1 MDERTRAQLHFLT
14 EIDSLKTI
22 LRQNLLVDG
31 SRRENDAEHSWSLA
45 VMTFLLAE
53 YADPEVDVF
62 KVMKMVLLHDLV
74 EIDAGDTFAY
84 DAVGYQDKDER
95 ELRAAD
101 RIFSL
106 LPADQA
112 KEFRALWDE
121 FEAMETPSALYAAA
135 LDRMQPLIN
144 NYLTEGHTWKLHHVT
159 PEQVFVRMD
168 PIRVATP
175 KLWPLVEQIVQ
186 DSLEKGFIPTK
197 A

>member
-1 MDERTRAQLHFLT
+1 MDERSRAQLHFLT

-45 VMTFLLAE
+45 VMTFLLSE
-53 YADPEVDVF
+53 YAEADVDVF
-62 KVMKMVLLHDLV
+62 RVMKMVLIHDLV

-84 DAVGYQDKDER
+84 DAVGYLDKEER
-95 ELRAAD
+95 ELAAAE
-101 RIFSL
+101 RIFGL
-106 LPADQA
+106 LPLDQA

-121 FEAMETPSALYAAA
+121 FEAMQTPSALYAAA

-144 NYLTEGHTWKLHHVT
+144 NYLTEGHTWKLYHVS

-175 KLWPLVEQIVQ
+175 KLWPLVELIVA
-186 DSLEKGFIPTK
+186 DSLKKGYIS

>member
-1 MDERTRAQLHFLT
+1 MDERARAQLHFLT
-14 EIDSLKTI
+14 EIDFLKTI
-22 LRQNLLVDG
+22 FRQNLLVDG
-31 SRRENDAEHSWSLA
+31 TRRENDAEHSWSLA
-45 VMTFLLAE
+45 VMAFLLAE
-53 YADPEVDVF
+53 YAEPAVDIN
-62 KVMKMVLLHDLV
+62 KVIRMVLLHDLV

-84 DAVGYQDKDER
+84 DAVGYQDKEER

-101 RIFSL
+101 RIFGL

-112 KEFRALWDE
+112 AEFRALWDE
-121 FEAMETPSALYAAA
+121 FETMETPSAKYAAA

-144 NYLTEGHTWKLHHVT
+144 NYLTEGHTWKLYHVT

-175 KLWPLVEQIVQ
+175 ALWPLVELIVK
-186 DSLEKGFIPTK
+186 DSLKKGFIPSK

>member
-1 MDERTRAQLHFLT
+1 MDERARKQLGFLV
-14 EIDSLKTI
+14 EIDQLKTI
-22 LRQNLLVDG
+22 FRQNLLVDG

-53 YADPEVDVF
+53 YAEAEVDVTR
-62 KVMKMVLLHDLV
+62 VMKMVLLHDLV

-84 DAVGYQDKDER
+84 DAVGYQDKEAR
-95 ELRAAD
+95 ELAAAE

-106 LPADQA
+106 LPDDQA

-121 FEAMETPSALYAAA
+121 FEAMSTPSALYAAA

-144 NYLTEGHTWKLHHVT
+144 NYLTDGHTWKLHHVT
-159 PEQVFVRMD
+159 PEQIFVRMD
-168 PIRVATP
+168 PIRRATP
-175 KLWPLVEQIVQ
+175 ALWPLVELIVK
-186 DSLEKGFIPTK
+186 DSLEKGFIPPN